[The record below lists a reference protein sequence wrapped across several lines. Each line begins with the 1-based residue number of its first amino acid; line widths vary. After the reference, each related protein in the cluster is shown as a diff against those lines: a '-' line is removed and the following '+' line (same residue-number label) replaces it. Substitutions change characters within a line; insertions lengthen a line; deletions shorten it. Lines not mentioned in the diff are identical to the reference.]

1 MSRRTAATPMHRI
14 PDVGPPEIA
23 LEAASGSVVA
33 VRATIHI
40 ASAVDTKPAHLMDL
54 DVNYRYFVSYVG
66 ARAGRPSFT
75 VLDFGCGDGVLVQAL
90 RQQGIDCYGAEVFY
104 PGGVYELPSTRE
116 LVERGII
123 RTFSEGAP
131 LPFDDSTFDLVV
143 SNQVFEHVE
152 HLGAVV
158 RELARILKQNG
169 TAYHHFPS
177 REVLREGH
185 IGIPLAHRLPEGRLR
200 FAYVALLRRLGLGSN
215 KADLPIRTWTR
226 VMLDWLDAYCYYRPY
241 ARLLSEFTEY
251 FSVRHREIDYCR
263 FRAADR
269 PWLRRPLEI
278 EPLRGFYALL
288 FRRLAFMAVEM
299 RKRPSYE

>member
-1 MSRRTAATPMHRI
+1 
-14 PDVGPPEIA
+14 
-23 LEAASGSVVA
+23 
-33 VRATIHI
+33 
-40 ASAVDTKPAHLMDL
+40 
-54 DVNYRYFVSYVG
+54 
-66 ARAGRPSFT
+66 
-75 VLDFGCGDGVLVQAL
+75 
-90 RQQGIDCYGAEVFY
+90 
-104 PGGVYELPSTRE
+104 
-116 LVERGII
+116 
-123 RTFSEGAP
+123 
-131 LPFDDSTFDLVV
+131 V

-152 HLGAVV
+152 RLGAVV
-158 RELARILKQNG
+158 RELERVLKQNG

-241 ARLLSEFTEY
+241 AQLVSEFTEH
-251 FSVRHREIDYCR
+251 FSIRHCEIDYCR

-269 PWLRRPLEI
+269 PWLRRTLEV
-278 EPLRGFYALL
+278 ESLRGFYERL

-299 RKRPSYE
+299 RKRPTYE

>member
-1 MSRRTAATPMHRI
+1 
-14 PDVGPPEIA
+14 
-23 LEAASGSVVA
+23 
-33 VRATIHI
+33 
-40 ASAVDTKPAHLMDL
+40 MDL

-66 ARAGRPSFT
+66 ARVGRPSFS

-90 RQQGIDCYGAEVFY
+90 RRQGIDCYGAEVFY
-104 PGGVYELPSTRE
+104 PGGVYDVQSTGE

-131 LPFDDSTFDLVV
+131 LPFDDGTFDLVV

-158 RELARILKQNG
+158 GELARVLKQNG

-241 ARLLSEFTEY
+241 TRLLSEFTEY

-278 EPLRGFYALL
+278 EPLRGFYELL

-299 RKRPSYE
+299 RKRPTYE